1 MIILFGEYLGD
12 YIVDGKSLFNT
23 FSRAAEAVNTN
34 MHLV

>member
-23 FSRAAEAVNTN
+23 FSRAEAVNTN